1 MSAIKTPM
9 IVELDRLARKYRAV
23 STRAIEKNNKFGG
36 TANTPTLKKPVK
48 EDWMHNLDIDD
59 YKGK

>member
-1 MSAIKTPM
+1 M